1 MARSRA
7 GVACLIVRAAELTAA
22 GFEVLP
28 TAERGNRRFIVVAA
42 TPRPD
47 GSAAHRLPRASY
59 SHRPTRR
66 R

>member
-7 GVACLIVRAAELTAA
+7 GVAGLIVLAAELTAA
-22 GFEVLP
+22 GFLVLS
-28 TAERGNRRFIVVAA
+28 TAERGNRWFIVVAGK
-42 TPRPD
+42 PQPD
-47 GSAAHRLPRASY
+47 GSVAHRLPRASY